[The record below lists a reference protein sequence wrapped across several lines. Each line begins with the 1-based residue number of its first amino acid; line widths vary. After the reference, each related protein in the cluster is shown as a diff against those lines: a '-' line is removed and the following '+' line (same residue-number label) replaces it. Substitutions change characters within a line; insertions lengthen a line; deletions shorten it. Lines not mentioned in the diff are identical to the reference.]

1 MDSKNKIITEISVVI
16 AGLSLKLEPLQ
27 AKVKK
32 RCRATGACRHIK
44 QANKELIPQKEVENG
59 INLDTLRK
67 KE

>member
-1 MDSKNKIITEISVVI
+1 MDSKNKMITEISVVI
-16 AGLSLKLEPLQ
+16 AGLESLQ
-27 AKVKK
+27 AKVEEL
-32 RCRATGACRHIK
+32 CRATGACRHVK